1 MRWLVGPLA
10 DQVAESI
17 APSRSGGRDAL
28 IEALNLAPDFLENL
42 VLNKHPDTRRLK
54 ATPDLPT
61 SGEPSSVMV
70 GEAGD
75 FTSLIGIP
83 LQSPVLQ
90 QAGAFLLGRHHQ
102 HIKGQRLDPPLIGDG
117 VCL

>member
-10 DQVAESI
+10 DQVAEGI

-28 IEALNLAPDFLENL
+28 IEALNLGPDFLENL

-61 SGEPSSVMV
+61 SLKPS
-70 GEAGD
+70 
-75 FTSLIGIP
+75 
-83 LQSPVLQ
+83 
-90 QAGAFLLGRHHQ
+90 
-102 HIKGQRLDPPLIGDG
+102 
-117 VCL
+117 